1 MNGPDLPPAQAPP
14 LEDLEGDALALF
26 QFSDVPAPRGHLGT
40 VDWYLCGAV
49 SRLQSS
55 GRFTAAPGTVAL
67 LTTQGKFRVG
77 RILVFGLGP
86 RHGMSLQ
93 TLYRSSYDAAQTLA
107 RLRASVIHLDLPYQ
121 AFPRRNP
128 MTLRKSFLE
137 GFLAEYQRLRRAEPT
152 VHVLPP
158 RGLAPEPDPA

>member
-1 MNGPDLPPAQAPP
+1 MNALELPAAPAPP
-14 LEDLEGDALALF
+14 LEELEGDALALF

-49 SRLQSS
+49 SRLQAS
-55 GRFTAAPGTVAL
+55 GRFTASPGTAAL
-67 LTTQGKFRVG
+67 LTPQGKFRVE

-86 RHGMSLQ
+86 RQGMSLQ

-107 RLRASVIHLDLPYQ
+107 KLRASVIHLDLPYQ

-128 MTLRKSFLE
+128 MTLRKNFLE
-137 GFLAEYQRLRRAEPT
+137 GFLAEYQRLRRTEPT

-158 RGLAPEPDPA
+158 RGLAPEPAPA

>member
-1 MNGPDLPPAQAPP
+1 MNTLTLPAAPAPP

-49 SRLQSS
+49 SRLQAS
-55 GRFTAAPGTVAL
+55 GRFSAGPGTAALFTP
-67 LTTQGKFRVG
+67 QGKFRVEQ
-77 RILVFGLGP
+77 ILVLGLGP
-86 RHGMSLQ
+86 RQGMSLQ
-93 TLYRSSYDAAQTLA
+93 TLYRSSYDAARALA
-107 RLRASVIHLDLPYQ
+107 KLRASVIHLDLPYQ

-128 MTLRKSFLE
+128 VTVRRNFLE
-137 GFLAEYQRLRRAEPT
+137 GFLAEYGRLRGAPPV

-158 RGLAPEPDPA
+158 RGLAPEPAAD

>member
-1 MNGPDLPPAQAPP
+1 MDTFSLPAAPAPY

-49 SRLQSS
+49 SRLQAW
-55 GRFTAAPGTVAL
+55 GRFSAAPGTAAL
-67 LTTQGKFRVG
+67 FTPQGKFRVG
-77 RILVFGLGP
+77 RILVLGLGP

-93 TLYRSSYDAAQTLA
+93 ALYRASYDAARILA
-107 RLRASVIHLDLPYQ
+107 GLGARTVHLDLPYQ

-128 MTLRKSFLE
+128 MAIRRNFLE
-137 GFLAEYQRLRRAEPT
+137 GFVAEYRRLRGGEPE

-158 RGLAPEPDPA
+158 KGLNPETALE

>member
-1 MNGPDLPPAQAPP
+1 MIAPDLPPAPAPP
-14 LEDLEGDALALF
+14 LEELEGDALALF

-49 SRLQSS
+49 SRLQAS
-55 GRFTAAPGTVAL
+55 GRFPAAPGTLAL
-67 LTTQGKFRVG
+67 FTPRGKFRVE

-86 RHGMSLQ
+86 RQGMSLQ
-93 TLYRSSYDAAQTLA
+93 TLYRSSYEAARALA
-107 RLRASVIHLDLPYQ
+107 DLRASTIHLDLPYQ

-128 MTLRKSFLE
+128 MSIRRSFLE
-137 GFLAEYQRLRRAEPT
+137 GFLAEYERLRGVPPS

-158 RGLAPEPDPA
+158 RGLAPEPATE

>member
-1 MNGPDLPPAQAPP
+1 MNTLTLPAPPAPP
-14 LEDLEGDALALF
+14 LEELEGDALALF

-49 SRLQSS
+49 SRLQAS
-55 GRFTAAPGTVAL
+55 GRFPAAPGTLAL
-67 LTTQGKFRVG
+67 FTPRGKFRVE

-86 RHGMSLQ
+86 RQGMSLQ
-93 TLYRSSYDAAQTLA
+93 TLYRSSYDAARALA
-107 RLRASVIHLDLPYQ
+107 DLRASTIHLDLPYQ

-128 MTLRKSFLE
+128 MSIRKTFLE
-137 GFLAEYQRLRRAEPT
+137 GFLAEYERLRGAPPV

-158 RGLAPEPDPA
+158 RGLAPEPAHE

>member
-1 MNGPDLPPAQAPP
+1 MNTPDLPPAAAPP
-14 LEDLEGDALALF
+14 LESLEGDALALF
-26 QFSDVPAPRGHLGT
+26 QFSDVPAPRGHLGA

-49 SRLQSS
+49 SRLQAS
-55 GRFTAAPGTVAL
+55 GRFTALPGTTAL
-67 LTTQGKFRVG
+67 LTPQDKFRVE

-93 TLYRSSYDAAQTLA
+93 GLYRSSYDAARTLA
-107 RLRASVIHLDLPYQ
+107 KLRASVIHLDLPYQ

-128 MTLRKSFLE
+128 MTLRRSFLE
-137 GFLAEYQRLRRAEPT
+137 GFLAEYQRLRGTAPT

-158 RGLAPEPDPA
+158 RGLAPEPAPE